1 MVRGLLFDFDILAAH
16 PLPTRG
22 VQGLLRVQMPIDHFL
37 HDLHMSLRLH
47 PGTHRNTVLRQEHR
61 NDRVVR
67 ALATQESIFVVF
79 VKLEVS

>member
-1 MVRGLLFDFDILAAH
+1 
-16 PLPTRG
+16 
-22 VQGLLRVQMPIDHFL
+22 MPIDHVL

-47 PGTHRNTVLRQEHR
+47 LSTHDAKGTHRNTVLRQEHR

-67 ALATQESIFVVF
+67 AITAQKCIFVVF